1 MVLTGH
7 VADTTARVAG
17 LVLGE
22 AALAALGTTVATGLL
37 VAAATI
43 RLLTTLGA
51 VAGNVTDLAALQQ
64 NNS

>member
-1 MVLTGH
+1 

-22 AALAALGTTVATGLL
+22 AALATTVATGL
-37 VAAATI
+37 VAATV